1 VNAIDDRY
9 VDAFGVERIV
19 PQATRDAFAALLNIH
34 EAPVRIIAQTT
45 VFRENAQPAFVVN
58 LPKTAWTERLSWTI
72 ALEDGS
78 VARGAAELRD
88 ATVVG
93 ATDTMGA
100 AIDRRLIA
108 IAPLPLGY
116 HRISVDAGVY
126 GNAEGALIVVP
137 AAVYLSPHGRNWG
150 IAVQLYTVRST
161 RNWGIGD
168 FTDLL
173 GCIKLAADAGA
184 TYVGLNPL
192 HAPHRNNPNAA
203 SPYAP
208 TSRRFLNWLY
218 IDVEAIPEAADKR
231 IRAAIAEP
239 EFAASLATLRETSI
253 VDYAGVAQVKDT
265 ILRRCFKLAR
275 SQPVY
280 SDDFREFILCEGVAL
295 ERFAIFET
303 LTERFGPHVAD
314 WPVTYRNPRTADVK
328 AFAQAE
334 RPAIEYA
341 KYLQY
346 HAARQL
352 EKAAE
357 FARRN
362 EVELYR
368 DLAVGVDPNGA
379 DAWID
384 TQAYVPSV
392 SVGAPPDLL
401 NPDGQ
406 DWGLPPLDPN
416 ALTRDGY
423 RTVAELFRSNM
434 HAAGALR
441 IDHAMSLARLFWS
454 PRGRSASEGTYVQYP
469 FEDLLGV
476 LALESMRAK
485 CSVIGEDLGTVPN
498 GFRERMKQARV
509 LSYRILFFERDS
521 SGDFIAAERYPAL
534 SLAATGT
541 HDLATF
547 AAWLA
552 GSDIDLRASLGVGDP
567 NGVRREHAERTV
579 DRQRL
584 IATLRRS
591 GDLDCDEPSAED
603 VLLAAHRFLARSPA
617 QIVMMQIEDAIG
629 EMLPVNVPGTAEQY
643 PNWRR
648 KLSLSLE
655 SVGSDPRFTA
665 LCGVLSNER
674 QRERAARGA
683 P

>member
-1 VNAIDDRY
+1 VNTIDDRY

-19 PQATRDAFAALLNIH
+19 PQATRDAFAALLSPPDTA
-34 EAPVRIIAQTT
+34 ERIIAPAT
-45 VFRENAQPAFVVN
+45 VIRDNAPPAFAVN
-58 LPKTAWTERLSWTI
+58 LPAASWTERLSWTI
-72 ALEDGS
+72 AYESGA
-78 VARGAAELRD
+78 VARGTVQLRE
-88 ATVVG
+88 APVVYSDSK
-93 ATDTMGA
+93 T
-100 AIDRRLIA
+100 DRRLIA

-116 HRISVDAGVY
+116 HRIAVDAGRY
-126 GNAEGALIVVP
+126 GSANGALIVVP
-137 AAVYLSPHGRNWG
+137 PAVYLAARGRDWG
-150 IAVQLYTVRST
+150 VAVQLYTVRSA

-173 GCIKLAADAGA
+173 GLIKLVADAGG

-192 HAPHRNNPNAA
+192 HAPHRNNPDAA

-208 TSRRFLNWLY
+208 TSRGFLNWLY
-218 IDVEAIPEAADKR
+218 INVEAVPEAADPR
-231 IRAAIAEP
+231 VRTALDEP
-239 EFAASLATLRETSI
+239 AFAMSLAALRETTI
-253 VDYAGVAQVKDT
+253 VDYAGVAHAKDT
-265 ILRRCFKLAR
+265 ILRRCFKLA
-275 SQPVY
+275 SANTAT
-280 SDDFREFILCEGVAL
+280 DEDFRAFVKSGGVPL

-303 LTERFGPHVAD
+303 LAERFGPQVAT
-314 WPVTYRNPRTADVK
+314 WPATYRNPRTADVK

-352 EKAAE
+352 EQAAE
-357 FARRN
+357 FARRRG
-362 EVELYR
+362 VELYR

-379 DAWID
+379 DVWID
-384 TQAYVPSV
+384 TNAYVPSV

-423 RTVAELFRSNM
+423 HTFAELFRANM

-454 PRGRSASEGTYVQYP
+454 PRGRSATEGTYVQYP

-476 LALESMRAK
+476 LALESVRAR
-485 CSVIGEDLGTVPN
+485 CSVIGEDLGTVPD
-498 GFRERMKQARV
+498 GFRERMKQADV

-521 SGDFIAAERYPAL
+521 SGEFIPAERYPAL

-541 HDLATF
+541 HDLAPF

-552 GSDIDLRASLGVGDP
+552 GSDIDLRANLGVGDAHRVP
-567 NGVRREHAERTV
+567 QEHAERAV

-584 IATLRRS
+584 IATLRRC
-591 GDLDCDEPSAED
+591 GDLQGDDPGPDE

-617 QIVMMQIEDAIG
+617 RIVMMQVEDAIG
-629 EMLPVNVPGTAEQY
+629 ETLPVNVPGTAEQY

-648 KLSLSLE
+648 KLSLDIE
-655 SVGSDPRFTA
+655 SIGNDPRFNA
-665 LCGVLSNER
+665 LCAALRAER
-674 QRERAARGA
+674 PRAGNVN
-683 P
+683 

>member
-19 PQATRDAFAALLNIH
+19 PQTTRDAFAALLGAQS
-34 EAPVRIIAQTT
+34 APDRIIAPTT
-45 VFRENAQPAFVVN
+45 VIRENDRPAFVVN
-58 LPKTAWTERLSWTI
+58 LPKTSWTERISWTI
-72 ALEDGS
+72 AYEDGAVS
-78 VARGAAELRD
+78 RGTVELRD
-88 ATVVG
+88 APVIGTADRDG
-93 ATDTMGA
+93 T
-100 AIDRRLIA
+100 IDHRLIA
-108 IAPLPLGY
+108 TAPLPLGY
-116 HRISVDAGVY
+116 HRIAVDAGVY
-126 GNAEGALIVVP
+126 GNADGALIVVP
-137 AAVYLSPHGRNWG
+137 AAVYLSPHGRAWG
-150 IAVQLYTVRST
+150 IAVQLYTVRSA

-173 GCIKLAADAGA
+173 GCIKLAAEAGA

-218 IDVEAIPEAADKR
+218 IDVEVVPEAADPLVS
-231 IRAAIAEP
+231 AALSEP
-239 EFAASLATLRETSI
+239 EFAAALAALRETSI
-253 VDYAGVAQVKDT
+253 VDYAGVAQAKDT
-265 ILRRCFKLAR
+265 ILRRCFKIAR
-275 SQPVY
+275 SRVAH
-280 SDDFREFILCEGVAL
+280 DDVFRTFCKSGGVPL

-303 LTERFGPHVAD
+303 LAERFGPRVAE

-346 HAARQL
+346 QAARQL
-352 EKAAE
+352 ESAAA
-357 FARRN
+357 FARSR

-384 TQAYVPSV
+384 TESYVSSV

-416 ALTRDGY
+416 ALKRNGY
-423 RTVAELFRSNM
+423 RIVAELFRSNM

-454 PRGRSASEGTYVQYP
+454 PRGQSATEGTYVQYP

-476 LALESMRAK
+476 LALESVRAQ
-485 CSVIGEDLGTVPN
+485 CSVIGEDLGTVPI
-498 GFRERMKQARV
+498 GFRERMKRAGV

-521 SGDFIAAERYPAL
+521 SGDFIPAERYPAL

-567 NGVRREHAERTV
+567 HGVPREHEERAV
-579 DRQRL
+579 DRLRL

-591 GDLDCDEPSAED
+591 GDLECDEPAAGD

-617 QIVMMQIEDAIG
+617 RIVMMQIDDAIG
-629 EMLPVNVPGTAEQY
+629 EILPVNVPGTAEQY

-648 KLSLSLE
+648 KLSLDLE
-655 SVGSDPRFTA
+655 VIGTDPRFTA
-665 LCGVLSNER
+665 LCGVLQAER
-674 QRERAARGA
+674 PRER